1 MKQIPSLS
9 LLTLLAFSLLPGC
22 NILSRFDEFKD
33 TPLQNALEHYS
44 SAKTASERVSDDH
57 ARVKL
62 DQARST
68 VEDMALAAARELRDQ
83 GEWFQAR
90 QLLDKALEQVPESQP
105 LLQARAEIE
114 AERSA
119 RLRYSDCRLGASRA
133 RYLSD
138 KARLLEAREALES
151 KDFLQDWLTRR
162 ERQELTGLAPQL
174 RDCAIQALNEQRL
187 DLAEDSIA
195 AAAAVGGE
203 EFIAAERQ
211 LLVELKNPKTTTQRQ
226 QVKPAIKPSADETAQ
241 TKARRARVALQS
253 AMTRGN
259 LRQAK
264 AHLTELRGI
273 EGDTQDLMEL
283 EQAIDQ
289 AIAASI
295 VEAHERANALYRE
308 RQIVQARDLWQ
319 RILELDPDDAQ
330 ARTNLERAERVL
342 KKLEELQGITSPEI
356 QPAEPTPPG
365 PARTN

>member
-1 MKQIPSLS
+1 MKQIRSLS
-9 LLTLLAFSLLPGC
+9 LQTLLTVSLLSGC
-22 NILSRFDEFKD
+22 NVLSRLDEFQD
-33 TPLQNALEHYS
+33 TPLQTALKDYS
-44 SAKTASERVSDDH
+44 SAKTASERVGDDH
-57 ARVKL
+57 TRVKL

-68 VEDMALAAARELRDQ
+68 VEEMTLAAAREQRDQ

-105 LLQARAEIE
+105 MLDARAEFE

-138 KARLLEAREALES
+138 KARLLEARAALEG
-151 KDFLQDWLTRR
+151 KDFLQDWLTHR
-162 ERQELTGLAPQL
+162 ERQEMTGLAPQL

-195 AAAAVGGE
+195 AAAAVGGDA
-203 EFIAAERQ
+203 FIAAEHQ
-211 LLVELKNPKTTTQRQ
+211 LLGELKNPQATTRRQ
-226 QVKPAIKPSADETAQ
+226 PVKPAIKPSAEETAQ
-241 TKARRARVALQS
+241 AKARRARVALQS

-273 EGDTQDLMEL
+273 EGDTQEL
-283 EQAIDQ
+283 IELDQAIDQ

-319 RILELDPDDAQ
+319 SILELDPGDAQ

-356 QPAEPTPPG
+356 QPAEPFPPD
-365 PARTN
+365 PVRAN